1 MSIYFK
7 ALWAVFWK
15 DVRLEMRSKDF
26 IVSILVFSLLIVLIF
41 NFAIDP
47 NPKTVKL
54 VGPGILWVSFLFG
67 GILGFTKIFAAE
79 REHGNVKGL
88 LLAPV
93 PREAIFFG
101 KMISTF
107 LFMLIV
113 EIIVF
118 PVFCILFNISLYQPE
133 LIIVVVLVTLGFS
146 TLGTVFSALVANM
159 RSREVILAVLFLP
172 VVVPVLIAAVEMT
185 DYVLNGGRVN
195 EIMKWA
201 QFLVIYDGIFIVLCS
216 FIFRYVF
223 EE

>member
-1 MSIYFK
+1 
-7 ALWAVFWK
+7 
-15 DVRLEMRSKDF
+15 
-26 IVSILVFSLLIVLIF
+26 
-41 NFAIDP
+41 
-47 NPKTVKL
+47 
-54 VGPGILWVSFLFG
+54 
-67 GILGFTKIFAAE
+67 
-79 REHGNVKGL
+79 
-88 LLAPV
+88 
-93 PREAIFFG
+93 
-101 KMISTF
+101 
-107 LFMLIV
+107 MLIV

-146 TLGTVFSALVANM
+146 SLGTVFSALVANM
-159 RSREVILAVLFLP
+159 RSREVMLAVLFLP

-195 EIMKWA
+195 EIIKWA

>member
-7 ALWAVFWK
+7 AVWAVFWK
-15 DVRLEMRSKDF
+15 DVQLEMRSKDF
-26 IVSILVFSLLIVLIF
+26 VVSILVFSLLVVFIF

-54 VGPGILWVSFLFG
+54 VGPGILWVSFFFG
-67 GILGFTKIFAAE
+67 GILGFTKIFAVE

-101 KMISTF
+101 KLVSTF

-118 PVFCILFNISLYQPE
+118 PVFCILFNISINQPE
-133 LIIVVVLVTLGFS
+133 LIIVVLLVTLGVS

-159 RSREVILAVLFLP
+159 RSREVMLAVLFLP

-185 DYVLNGGRVN
+185 DYAFNGGRVN
-195 EIMKWA
+195 EIIKWA
-201 QFLVIYDGIFIVLCS
+201 QFLAIYDGIFVVVCS